1 VTDRVDTPGRLVA
14 AAEKLFA
21 EGGEPATSLRA
32 VARLAHANPAAVHY
46 HFGGRDQLLRAVVD
60 RHLGPVAERRR
71 RLLDE
76 AAQDDPPAAA
86 RVVEA
91 IVRPDLELL
100 AKLRKHRVEIAR
112 FLGREWLA
120 AAPDDTPD
128 RDRAVALVA
137 RGLPDVGRG
146 ELAVRLNLLRLTVA
160 ALFAGAAASPGP
172 APLGTADVD
181 DQVRRLV
188 AFAEAGLAAAPVTR
202 SGKRRKR

>member
-1 VTDRVDTPGRLVA
+1 MTDGADTPSRLVA

-21 EGGEPATSLRA
+21 EGGEAATSLRA

-60 RHLGPVAERRR
+60 RQLSPVAERQR

-76 AAQDDPPAAA
+76 AAQDDPPVAA

-91 IVRPDLELL
+91 TVRPDLELL

-120 AAPDDTPD
+120 AAPDDGE
-128 RDRAVALVA
+128 RAVALLA
-137 RGLPDVGRG
+137 RALPDVGRG
-146 ELAVRLNLLRLTVA
+146 ELAVRLSLLRLSVA
-160 ALFAGAAASPGP
+160 ALFAGASPPPGP
-172 APLGTADVD
+172 PPLGSADVD
-181 DQVRRLV
+181 EQVRRLV
-188 AFAEAGLAAAPVTR
+188 AFAGAGLAAPPVTR
-202 SGKRRKR
+202 PGKHRKR